1 MNERQPCPCLEGEE
15 CSLRTLEIERK
26 VKESEFEELVEIKI
40 SVEQNLLIELL
51 AIFFERFD
59 LFNRYRL
66 EFKKVVS
73 QTASAVFA
81 DHVFVRET
89 FQYGPFVGNVI
100 AQKVVFVKETA
111 TSPAVTYSG
120 PEICA

>member
-1 MNERQPCPCLEGEE
+1 MSERHPCSCLEGEE

-26 VKESEFEELVEIKI
+26 VKGGEFEELTEIKI
-40 SVEQNLLIELL
+40 SVEQNPLIELL

-89 FQYGPFVGNVI
+89 FQQGPFLGDRIV
-100 AQKVVFVKETA
+100 QKLVFVKETGA
-111 TSPAVTYSG
+111 NPAIMYSD
-120 PEICA
+120 PKICA